1 MSWNLAHQEIT
12 GIATAGDVLLLGE
25 MIAAERDRMDPQEAE
40 ALLLSDLEYRSR
52 FASMPAGL

>member
-1 MSWNLAHQEIT
+1 
-12 GIATAGDVLLLGE
+12 

-40 ALLLSDLEYRSR
+40 ALLLSDLEYRSP

>member
-1 MSWNLAHQEIT
+1 MPWNLAHQEIT
-12 GIATAGDVLLLGE
+12 GIATAGDVLLLGA

-40 ALLLSDLEYRSR
+40 ALLLSDLEYRSP